1 MNARG
6 RTQFAPTRFFCLF
19 RAEGTPYFFTIT
31 SYLLPEKK
39 TASAVF
45 FLLRSV
51 VEDLVVIVVNKVG
64 GLDEGISVGGQFF
77 EDDGQRF
84 GCVVGIV
91 VEQHDTARLD
101 PPRDPC
107 NDAVDRGRVL
117 PIKAVNI
124 RNKSNIIFIM
134 QSAYF
139 FVCRLFLL

>member
-1 MNARG
+1 MVVLLYLYYSTHLCSCQAFVFNG
-6 RTQFAPTRFFCLF
+6 CFLF
-19 RAEGTPYFFTIT
+19 IF
-31 SYLLPEKK
+31 LP
-39 TASAVF
+39 
-45 FLLRSV
+45 LRSV

-117 PIKAVNI
+117 PIKAVTI
-124 RNKSNIIFIM
+124 RYKSKEF
-134 QSAYF
+134 SF
-139 FVCRLFLL
+139 